1 MAAPAP
7 TAPVP
12 PSFPPVA
19 TFPPAQPP
27 VEAVRVRNRALFRN
41 FFLREVNTRYLGS
54 MTGLAWA
61 LLHPLALLGV
71 YWFVF
76 TMVFRAGG
84 FGGSSFLTFVAV
96 ALWPWLAAQEALQRG
111 TVSLA
116 SYAAL
121 IRKVAFPHELVV
133 YASVAATFA
142 LHFAGYVAVL
152 VVLALFGQPVHFE
165 GLLVALPVWV
175 LLAIAGTGLAL
186 FFAALQV
193 FIRDVEHVLMP
204 LLMILMYLTPIV
216 YPLTAVP
223 EAVRPYVAANPFGYL
238 VGRLRAALLD
248 GQLSLD
254 AGDAVA
260 LVVAIALFVG
270 GRWVFRRL
278 SPTFE
283 DFL

>member
-1 MAAPAP
+1 
-7 TAPVP
+7 
-12 PSFPPVA
+12 
-19 TFPPAQPP
+19 
-27 VEAVRVRNRALFRN
+27 
-41 FFLREVNTRYLGS
+41 
-54 MTGLAWA
+54 
-61 LLHPLALLGV
+61 
-71 YWFVF
+71 
-76 TMVFRAGG
+76 
-84 FGGSSFLTFVAV
+84 
-96 ALWPWLAAQEALQRG
+96 
-111 TVSLA
+111 
-116 SYAAL
+116 
-121 IRKVAFPHELVV
+121 
-133 YASVAATFA
+133 
-142 LHFAGYVAVL
+142 
-152 VVLALFGQPVHFE
+152 
-165 GLLVALPVWV
+165 
-175 LLAIAGTGLAL
+175 
-186 FFAALQV
+186 LQV